1 MRAQLSAKSAIFRHA
16 LRVAAAVAV
25 ATAVAIG
32 LALPHGIWLPMTT
45 LVVLQ
50 PEFGGTLS
58 RALQRTAGT
67 MAGAVIA
74 GLLLATLHG
83 SFALNLILTA
93 LLFVAFFVQRRR
105 YGLGVT
111 FLTPLIVLLLA
122 TSVGNPWLDTLD
134 RIVDTAAGAA
144 LALAAGYVLWPQWER
159 QRLPDLLARA
169 IRANR
174 AYMTR
179 ILQSLT
185 RSEAPPAELGE
196 LRRQAEIA
204 TGNAEAGFQR
214 LLSEPRT
221 KRGGLG
227 EAFALV
233 TYVQRL
239 ERHLIALAA
248 QIGTVELPEAD
259 VTAFSGLLERIQEEV
274 AAAVAQGGAP
284 PSCPSFDTPL
294 GRLRKQLETDERT
307 SAGSTVAYLLG
318 RIASDTTSLHA
329 AACTSA
335 PSAMRATERVG
346 SRP

>member
-1 MRAQLSAKSAIFRHA
+1 M
-16 LRVAAAVAV
+16 
-25 ATAVAIG
+25 
-32 LALPHGIWLPMTT
+32 
-45 LVVLQ
+45 
-50 PEFGGTLS
+50 
-58 RALQRTAGT
+58 
-67 MAGAVIA
+67 
-74 GLLLATLHG
+74 
-83 SFALNLILTA
+83 
-93 LLFVAFFVQRRR
+93 
-105 YGLGVT
+105 
-111 FLTPLIVLLLA
+111 
-122 TSVGNPWLDTLD
+122 
-134 RIVDTAAGAA
+134 
-144 LALAAGYVLWPQWER
+144 
-159 QRLPDLLARA
+159 ARA

-174 AYMTR
+174 TYMAR

-185 RSEAPPAELGE
+185 RRQALPEELGE

-214 LLSEPRT
+214 LLSEPRN

-248 QIGTVELPEAD
+248 QIGCAELTPAD
-259 VTAFSGLLERIQEEV
+259 AAALSGLLESAQEDV
-274 AAAVAQGGAP
+274 AAAVAQGSEPAP
-284 PSCPSFDTPL
+284 CPSFDSPL
-294 GRLRKQLETDERT
+294 GRLREKLETNERT
-307 SAGSTVAYLLG
+307 GAGSTVAYLLG